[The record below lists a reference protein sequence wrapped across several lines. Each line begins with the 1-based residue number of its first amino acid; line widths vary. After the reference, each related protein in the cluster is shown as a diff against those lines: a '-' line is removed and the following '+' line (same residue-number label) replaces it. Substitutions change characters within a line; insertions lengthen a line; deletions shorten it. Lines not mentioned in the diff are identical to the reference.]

1 MKAAKICP
9 QVNIAIYRQR
19 SSFVMSLEF
28 VNSGIHEL
36 KKGSRGPLGPI
47 AKYAHDTW
55 PGYLISSW

>member
-19 SSFVMSLEF
+19 SSFVMSLEL

-36 KKGSRGPLGPI
+36 KRGGRGPLGSI
-47 AKYAHDTW
+47 AKYAHDT
-55 PGYLISSW
+55 